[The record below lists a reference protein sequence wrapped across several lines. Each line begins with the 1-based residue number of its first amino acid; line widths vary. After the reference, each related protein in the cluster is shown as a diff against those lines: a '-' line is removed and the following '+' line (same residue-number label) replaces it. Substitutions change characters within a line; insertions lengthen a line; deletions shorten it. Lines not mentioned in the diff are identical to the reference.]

1 MKALFALAL
10 VVAGMTVAPAVGS
23 AQERLKDGALG
34 ALSGAIVA
42 GPVGAIAG
50 GAVGYVAGP
59 NIARGMGLK
68 GRHHRYT
75 HSNYRHRRVAAQ

>member
-10 VVAGMTVAPAVGS
+10 VVAGVTAAPAVGS

-34 ALSGAIVA
+34 AISGAVVA

-50 GAVGYVAGP
+50 AAIGYTAGP
-59 NIARGMGLK
+59 NIARGLGLK
-68 GRHHRYT
+68 AHHHRYT
-75 HSNYRHRRVAAQ
+75 HSSYRHRRETYQ